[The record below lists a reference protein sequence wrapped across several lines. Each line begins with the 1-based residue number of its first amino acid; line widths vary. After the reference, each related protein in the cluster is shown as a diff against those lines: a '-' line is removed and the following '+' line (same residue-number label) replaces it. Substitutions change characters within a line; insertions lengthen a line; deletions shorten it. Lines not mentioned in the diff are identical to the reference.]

1 MNGKLK
7 MTWQTFLLERKEF
20 FRDLKVTEINSDVTF
35 LSDDQY
41 HFKAHKF
48 ILILSSSVF
57 KALFE
62 DVQNA
67 TLSNSILMEG
77 VHQEDLE

>member
-1 MNGKLK
+1 

-20 FRDLKVTEINSDVTF
+20 FRDLRMTEIHTDVT
-35 LSDDQY
+35 LVSDDQH

-48 ILILSSSVF
+48 ILSLSSSVF

-77 VHQEDLE
+77 VHHEDLESMLQII